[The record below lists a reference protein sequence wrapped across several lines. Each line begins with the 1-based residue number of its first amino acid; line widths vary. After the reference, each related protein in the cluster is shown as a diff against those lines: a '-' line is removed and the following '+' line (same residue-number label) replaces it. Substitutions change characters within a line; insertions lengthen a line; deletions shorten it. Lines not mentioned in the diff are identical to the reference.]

1 MNQET
6 PRKTQ
11 EEGLDFEQIGMMFLS
26 HWYYFVA
33 SAIIAVALALY
44 YVMQTTPIY
53 MRNTQLLIKDDE
65 GKSPSA
71 FSEFKELG
79 IMQSSSNIN
88 NEMLT
93 LSAPIMM
100 NKVVKRL
107 GLDLQM
113 QVANGLHNIPL
124 YNDAPVSIESPA
136 PLPDNLFFSFELKLT
151 RDGKAVL

>member
-1 MNQET
+1 MDQTT

-53 MRNTQLLIKDDE
+53 LRNTQLLIKDDE

-71 FSEFKELG
+71 LSEFKELG
-79 IMQSSSNIN
+79 IMQ
-88 NEMLT
+88 
-93 LSAPIMM
+93 
-100 NKVVKRL
+100 
-107 GLDLQM
+107 
-113 QVANGLHNIPL
+113 
-124 YNDAPVSIESPA
+124 
-136 PLPDNLFFSFELKLT
+136 
-151 RDGKAVL
+151 